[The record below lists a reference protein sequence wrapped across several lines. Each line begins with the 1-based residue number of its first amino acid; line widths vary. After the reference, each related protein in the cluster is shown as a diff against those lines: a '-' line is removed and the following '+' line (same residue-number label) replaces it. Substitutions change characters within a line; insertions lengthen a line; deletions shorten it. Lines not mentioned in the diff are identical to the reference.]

1 MRLTLHHVFSFD
13 QEHGNNK
20 KFLVLVSV
28 IVALLTVDSYV
39 STFIDLLQ
47 DQVISVWGF
56 ILLGIMASLYIVG
69 QYMLLSFVKQ
79 KIKVFSS
86 SHVHSFKLLISVVT
100 IVQWSLAVIFV
111 TLISQLVIT
120 GYYSTIMLIAA
131 TTVSYGL
138 AVVLLC
144 FLSYLFLSWYNSNRN
159 SILILI
165 YALASVV
172 TAFSGVMTLIFS
184 DAMLLD
190 RPQEISQQLQVV
202 PVLEPES
209 TMAMIQNIFTYSGV
223 ASFILL
229 WIGSALLIRQHYSQR
244 LGSKRYW
251 IIVTLPLVYFLS
263 YFMNYIIPNLT
274 LSESQMMIFYLLFPS
289 MNLAGAILF
298 GVAFLKTAGSFKSKN
313 AVRDY
318 LTLAASGLILIFVT
332 SSGTVLHAPYP
343 PFGFA
348 TVSFVGLSSYLLFHG
363 LYASAISVSQDSN
376 LRRSIKK
383 SAAKEAEFIRRIGE
397 AHMEQEI
404 KKKVIEVAKAD
415 SNRDR
420 EQTGIEPSLTDDEL
434 KQYLDRVIKE
444 KALQRDAQL
453 EER

>member
-1 MRLTLHHVFSFD
+1 MRLGLYGIFSYP

-20 KFLVLVSV
+20 KFLVVLSV

-39 STFIDLLQ
+39 SSFIDLLQ
-47 DQVISVWGF
+47 DQMISIWGF
-56 ILLGIMASLYIVG
+56 LLLGLMASLYIVG

-79 KIKVFSS
+79 KIKVFAS
-86 SHVHSFKLLISVVT
+86 SHARSFKLLIPAVA
-100 IVQWSLAVIFV
+100 IVQWSLAAIFV

-120 GYYSTIMLIAA
+120 LDYSTIMLIAA
-131 TTVSYGL
+131 TTISYGL

-144 FLSYLFLSWYNSNRN
+144 FLSYLFLSWYNLNRN

-165 YALASVV
+165 YALASAAA
-172 TAFSGVMTLIFS
+172 AFSAVMTLIFS

-190 RPQEISQQLQVV
+190 KPQEISQQLQVV
-202 PVLEPES
+202 PVLEPE
-209 TMAMIQNIFTYSGV
+209 TTLAMIQNIFMYSGV

-229 WIGSALLIRQHYSQR
+229 WIGSVLLIRQHYSQR
-244 LGSKRYW
+244 FGSKRYW

-298 GVAFLKTAGSFKSKN
+298 GVAFLKTARSITSKN

-318 LTLAASGLILIFVT
+318 MTIAASGLILIFVT

-348 TVSFVGLSSYLLFHG
+348 TVSFVGLSSYLLLLG

-376 LRRSIKK
+376 LRRSIRK
-383 SAAKEAEFIRRIGE
+383 SAAKEADFIRRIGQ
-397 AHMEQEI
+397 AHMEQET
-404 KKKVIEVAKAD
+404 KKKVMEVAKAD

-434 KQYLDRVIKE
+434 NRYLDEVFKE
-444 KALQRDAQL
+444 KTYQRNAQL